1 MLVGGWGRIQ
11 HIFLCPF
18 SFYGL
23 SAFSIN
29 LGMVAEGKKPA
40 VPKEREA
47 QTDPREAN
55 ASEGPHG
62 RETDTEPLSRGR
74 RGVCAGLRIGT
85 ICRFLRRTEQPSEP

>member
-1 MLVGGWGRIQ
+1 MKSLAEIEKALVLVGGWGGIQ

-40 VPKEREA
+40 VPKE
-47 QTDPREAN
+47 
-55 ASEGPHG
+55 
-62 RETDTEPLSRGR
+62 
-74 RGVCAGLRIGT
+74 
-85 ICRFLRRTEQPSEP
+85 